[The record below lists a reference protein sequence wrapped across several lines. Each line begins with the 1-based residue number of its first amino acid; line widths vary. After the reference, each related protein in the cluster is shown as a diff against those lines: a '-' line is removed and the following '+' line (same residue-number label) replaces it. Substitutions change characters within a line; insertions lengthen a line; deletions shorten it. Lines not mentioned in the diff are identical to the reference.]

1 MFLWEFFRIFSPFEK
16 ALTCKNLTFLLAEAL
31 YLHEINQLEQTE
43 EEEDTSNGSCSIGT
57 QVLIPKTNK
66 DIGTVICYKN
76 QSTRKYSRSFGTQTN
91 KCEGI
96 TKTTPTIDLVINQ
109 NKPELSNRATQTD
122 NAGDRETIVRNF
134 NFDDSFQSSSYYPED
149 GNSRLFF

>member
-1 MFLWEFFRIFSPFEK
+1 M
-16 ALTCKNLTFLLAEAL
+16 
-31 YLHEINQLEQTE
+31 EQTE

-57 QVLIPKTNK
+57 QISIPKTNK
-66 DIGTVICYKN
+66 NMGTVIRYKN
-76 QSTRKYSRSFGTQTN
+76 QSTSTKKYSRSFGKQTN

-122 NAGDRETIVRNF
+122 NAGDGETIVRNF